1 MGKDHFKRLAAP
13 KTWHTKRKGLKFIT
27 KPTPGPH
34 GPDSGMSLNTM
45 LKEILSYSNTTRES
59 KKILNSGGVKIDGKS
74 RKNFKFPI
82 GIFDTVEFT
91 SINEH
96 FRVILNR
103 KGKISL
109 VNITKEESSI
119 KPCKIIGKTM
129 VNGKLQLNLFDGKNI
144 IADKNN
150 YKVGDSLVLSLPD
163 QKISKH
169 LKLEK
174 KSAIFLTGGKHIG
187 ETGNVEDIVQNKVI
201 YKNSKGDLIETSKKY
216 AFVVGENKPVIKLE

>member
-1 MGKDHFKRLAAP
+1 MGKDHVKRLAAP

-34 GPDSGMSLNTM
+34 GMKSGMSLNTL
-45 LKEILSYSNTTRES
+45 LKEVLNYSSTTKES
-59 KKILNSGGVKIDGKS
+59 KKILNTGGVKIDGKA

-82 GIFDTVEFT
+82 GIFDTVEFA

-96 FRVILNR
+96 FRVVLNR

-109 VNITKEESSI
+109 VKITKEESSI

-129 VNGKLQLNLFDGKNI
+129 VNGKLQLNLFDGKNLL
-144 IADKNN
+144 ADKNN

-169 LKLEK
+169 LKLDK
-174 KSAIFLTGGKHIG
+174 KSTIFLTGGKHIG
-187 ETGNVEDIVQNKVI
+187 EIGNVEDIVQNKVI
-201 YKNSKGDLIETSKKY
+201 YKNDKGDLIETSKKY